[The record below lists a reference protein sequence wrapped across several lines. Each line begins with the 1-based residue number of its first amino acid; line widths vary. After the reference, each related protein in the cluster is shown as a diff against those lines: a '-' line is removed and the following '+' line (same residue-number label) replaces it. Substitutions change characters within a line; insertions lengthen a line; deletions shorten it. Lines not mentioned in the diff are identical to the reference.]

1 MPYPECD
8 EPGRASPWHR
18 RILARLRVRPDA
30 SRRCSGDDADM
41 TDQQMFVAVLLFES
55 TSPAARY
62 RPLYREDVVVLWAP
76 SLVDAQSEA
85 ERHGRQAEVSYENA
99 MGETIT
105 DRLLHVVDVAP
116 GLNDDLTTAADLYSR
131 HFRSITAYRQ
141 FEPQLDGEPL

>member
-1 MPYPECD
+1 
-8 EPGRASPWHR
+8 
-18 RILARLRVRPDA
+18 
-30 SRRCSGDDADM
+30 M

-55 TSPAARY
+55 TSPAASY

-99 MGETIT
+99 MGERIT

-116 GLNDDLTTAADLYSR
+116 GLNDDLTTTADLYSR

-141 FEPQLDGEPL
+141 FEPQLDGDPL